1 MPIRQVPCE
10 AWSAEPAQGAVE
22 ITFDAIQRALIAP
35 GCPLAGDA
43 HVYAHGSHLN
53 RTNIHSTDPLDIVV
67 ADRHALVWD
76 ACALSSDEQQ
86 ACTRALESDAPSV
99 GDFTVRVEH
108 ALRSAF
114 GFGRGRV
121 DGGNLEIVVTPGTGV
136 PAAHI
141 VMAVPYRRYVRFR
154 SFIDQQFVEG
164 TAIRGRRDGL
174 QWLRFPGYDRRNGE
188 VKDHATRGTF
198 RRAVR
203 MFKHARAAL
212 VERGCI
218 ESPDV
223 PAYALESLLFNLPD
237 ERFSKDP
244 SETFYNVLE
253 WLDRRSAWNK
263 LVFQHQQGSLFGPS
277 VWQWN
282 LAAAHRFRDA
292 LVKIWNDSG

>member
-22 ITFDAIQRALIAP
+22 VTFDAIQRALIAP
-35 GCPLAGDA
+35 GSPLEYEA
-43 HVYAHGSHLN
+43 HVYAHGSHAN

-76 ACALSSDEQQ
+76 ACALSADEQQ
-86 ACTRALESDAPSV
+86 ACTRALESDAPTV
-99 GDFTVRVEH
+99 GEFATRVEQ

-121 DGGNLEIVVTPGTGV
+121 DGGNLAIVVTPGTGV
-136 PAAHI
+136 PSAHI
-141 VMAVPYRRYVRFR
+141 VVAIPYRRYVRFR

-164 TAIRGRRDGL
+164 IAIRGRRDGL
-174 QWLRFPGYDRRNGE
+174 QWLRFPGCDRRNGE
-188 VKDHATRGTF
+188 DKDRATRGSF

-212 VERGCI
+212 VERGRI
-218 ESPDV
+218 ESREAPS
-223 PAYALESLLFNLPD
+223 YALESLLFNLPD
-237 ERFSKDP
+237 DRFSKDP
-244 SETFYNVLE
+244 GETFYNVLK
-253 WLDRRSAWNK
+253 WLDRRSDWNV
-263 LVFQHQQGSLFGPS
+263 LMFQHQQEYLFGPS

-282 LAAAHRFRDA
+282 LAAAHRFSAA
-292 LVKIWNDSG
+292 LATIWNE